1 MAARHNHT
9 SCVKYLCHLKANP
22 NRTMM
27 DMKTPLMYAASHGS
41 VEGITALIECGADLS
56 IEAPPGAT
64 ALMFAATC
72 GKAEAV
78 KTLVAN
84 GAIVDQETQ
93 LDRHFPF
100 PMGREKVEVRGSTAL
115 ICSIASLQ
123 DHVSELF
130 LRSLGAAPEYED
142 KFGQTVLMTAVSAN
156 NLSVIKEL
164 CVARADPNRMTSQ
177 HLTALI
183 HAAWTNKP
191 LAVATLRQM
200 GANPDIES
208 QRFGTALMAAAEA
221 GSIASLDTL
230 LDGEVVATGIS
241 RESRRGM
248 TALNSACKANNVDV
262 VKRLCE
268 HKADLNSGTRFDE
281 TPIDMCVLFK
291 SLDALR
297 MLLDLRANPDRLN
310 RYKLTSTQMALGSGG
325 KDVIELLVKAYRP
338 NEREQHRMELYNRN
352 KARFNARELAMAENT
367 AYSEA
372 FYAEHDRMWGPHTG
386 YESLL

>member
-1 MAARHNHT
+1 
-9 SCVKYLCHLKANP
+9 
-22 NRTMM
+22 
-27 DMKTPLMYAASHGS
+27 
-41 VEGITALIECGADLS
+41 
-56 IEAPPGAT
+56 
-64 ALMFAATC
+64 
-72 GKAEAV
+72 
-78 KTLVAN
+78 
-84 GAIVDQETQ
+84 
-93 LDRHFPF
+93 
-100 PMGREKVEVRGSTAL
+100 
-115 ICSIASLQ
+115 
-123 DHVSELF
+123 
-130 LRSLGAAPEYED
+130 
-142 KFGQTVLMTAVSAN
+142 
-156 NLSVIKEL
+156 
-164 CVARADPNRMTSQ
+164 
-177 HLTALI
+177 
-183 HAAWTNKP
+183 
-191 LAVATLRQM
+191 
-200 GANPDIES
+200 
-208 QRFGTALMAAAEA
+208 
-221 GSIASLDTL
+221 
-230 LDGEVVATGIS
+230 
-241 RESRRGM
+241 M
-248 TALNSACKANNVDV
+248 TALNSACKVAHHTAIAASYTLFTLLSQPRICSSHCYRSLVYSFASAKYALYCACMVVFVVRASSVTLTIILTLLSPIHQANNVDV